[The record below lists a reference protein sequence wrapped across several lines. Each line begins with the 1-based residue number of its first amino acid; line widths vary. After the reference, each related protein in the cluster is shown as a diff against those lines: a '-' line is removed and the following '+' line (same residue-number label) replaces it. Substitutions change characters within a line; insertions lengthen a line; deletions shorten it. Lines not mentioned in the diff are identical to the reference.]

1 MGGFF
6 WFLIGAGTATIW
18 SHNHRNQPGF
28 CGRTEYTEGG
38 HERRAFGPWG
48 HGWHGRFDGQNQN
61 PHRDGH
67 RDDLDATPA
76 PAPSPAQP
84 LVTEG
89 QGYITERQAY
99 SEPPPSPDKERIREL
114 SRQAGD
120 AMSELSE
127 ATLDTLMS
135 TILAAKNKLS
145 DRRIQRD
152 LEEKRVADAAER
164 EKRFPPRYV

>member
-6 WFLIGAGTATIW
+6 WFLIGAGTATLW

-38 HERRAFGPWG
+38 YERRGFGPWG
-48 HGWHGRFDGQNQN
+48 HGWHGRYDGQNQN
-61 PHRDGH
+61 PRDRH
-67 RDDLDATPA
+67 DDLDAA
-76 PAPSPAQP
+76 PAPSPAPAQP
-84 LVTEG
+84 PVAEA
-89 QGYITERQAY
+89 QAY
-99 SEPPPSPDKERIREL
+99 ATETQTYTEPPSSPDKERIREL

-127 ATLDTLMS
+127 ATLDSLMS
-135 TILAAKNKLS
+135 TILAAKNKLA
-145 DRRIQRD
+145 DRRIQRN
-152 LEEKRVADAAER
+152 LEDKRAADAAER

>member
-6 WFLIGAGTATIW
+6 WFLVGAGTATLW

-38 HERRAFGPWG
+38 YERRGFGPWG
-48 HGWHGRFDGQNQN
+48 HGWHGRYDGQNQN
-61 PHRDGH
+61 QKP
-67 RDDLDATPA
+67 RDDLDANPA
-76 PAPSPAQP
+76 PAQP
-84 LVTEG
+84 PVREG
-89 QGYITERQAY
+89 QGYTTERQVY
-99 SEPPPSPDKERIREL
+99 TEPPSSPDKERIREL

-135 TILAAKNKLS
+135 TILAAKNKLA

-152 LEEKRVADAAER
+152 LEEKRTADAAER

>member
-18 SHNHRNQPGF
+18 SHHHRNQPGF
-28 CGRTEYTEGG
+28 CGRTEYTEGY
-38 HERRAFGPWG
+38 ERRGYGPWG
-48 HGWHGRFDGQNQN
+48 HGWHGRSDGQNQK
-61 PHRDGH
+61 PRS
-67 RDDLDATPA
+67 DDLDRDAAPPPA
-76 PAPSPAQP
+76 PPPPAHP
-84 LVTEG
+84 PVAEG
-89 QGYITERQAY
+89 QAYTMERQAY
-99 SEPPPSPDKERIREL
+99 TEPPSSVDKERLREL

-127 ATLDTLMS
+127 ATLDSLMS
-135 TILAAKNKLS
+135 TILVAKNKLA

-164 EKRFPPRYV
+164 EKKFPPRYV